1 MKSPEDDDKVLPWT
15 DAIRTSFLQPYG
27 LDSMDSTV
35 SAQNTTGH
43 IADEVQKLV
52 GGDDPVFLACV
63 DPDRWVVSRA
73 SGSFFSMG
81 G

>member
-1 MKSPEDDDKVLPWT
+1 MKAPEDDDKVLPWT

-35 SAQNTTGH
+35 SAEHTTGH
-43 IADEVQKLV
+43 IADQVQKLL
-52 GGDDPVFLACV
+52 DDEPVFLACV

-73 SGSFFSMG
+73 SESFSSIS
-81 G
+81 